1 MAWRFTLWSVLLQ
14 ENDVTSIFLWK
25 RDHLI
30 KELWEIQIK
39 KKPELMVFGK
49 QDTHTFLN
57 GTLELFLLFQFA
69 SENNARHFL

>member
-14 ENDVTSIFLWK
+14 ENDVTRIISWK

-30 KELWEIQIK
+30 KELWEMKIEK
-39 KKPELMVFGK
+39 KMEWIVFGK

-57 GTLELFLLFQFA
+57 GTLELFLQFQFA